1 MTRGRPGRAPGVHER
16 SRESVIWASHA
27 FPVDLMPPLKESL
40 RGIFRA
46 IVKRAL
52 SVELWWALLAV
63 IGVLAAVQLIA
74 ALVIPWVVTITAQ
87 KADAFFESS
96 LAVTAGL
103 LVAML
108 FAADAILR
116 APPDVSPD
124 LNPSQRRTYWGL
136 VLIVGVGAISLGL
149 FSAVIGLVVGVF
161 PAAFIDGILAAW
173 TLAILILV
181 AGIASI
187 TIRRPKPPKDN

>member
-1 MTRGRPGRAPGVHER
+1 
-16 SRESVIWASHA
+16 
-27 FPVDLMPPLKESL
+27 MPPVKERL
-40 RGIFRA
+40 RNIFRA
-46 IVKRAL
+46 IIKHAL
-52 SVELWWALLAV
+52 SVKLWWALLAV
-63 IGVLAAVQLIA
+63 IGVLLVVQVITA
-74 ALVIPWVVTITAQ
+74 FVIPWIVTVTTQ

-96 LAVTAGL
+96 LAVTGGL

-136 VLIVGVGAISLGL
+136 VLIAGVVTISLGL
-149 FSAVIGLVVGVF
+149 FSAVIGLLAGIL
-161 PAAFIDGILAAW
+161 PAAFIDGIIAAW
-173 TLAILILV
+173 TLAVLILV

-187 TIRRPKPPKDN
+187 TIRRPKPLKEN